1 MNWPHIHLLLN
12 HAPLFGA
19 VFGTLLLALALWRR
33 QELTHTAL
41 YVLVFSGFAAI
52 VVFLTGEP
60 AADAL
65 ANAPEALVDR
75 HEDLAGVATILT
87 GLAAAAALLALLIP
101 PRFGA
106 LARWMNGTVL
116 ALALGAS
123 ALLAWTANLG
133 GQINHPEIRRGA
145 VTVSPAHPGE
155 EAGQR

>member
-12 HAPLFGA
+12 HAPLFGTI
-19 VFGTLLLALALWRR
+19 FGTLLLTLALWRR
-33 QELTHTAL
+33 QDLTRTAL
-41 YVLVFSGFAAI
+41 YVLVLSGCAAI

-75 HEDLAGVATILT
+75 HEDLAGVATVLT
-87 GLAAAAALLALLIP
+87 GLAAAAALVALVIS
-101 PRFGA
+101 PRFA
-106 LARWMNGTVL
+106 SLARWMNGTVL

-133 GQINHPEIRRGA
+133 GQINHPEVRRGA
-145 VTVSPAHPGE
+145 VTASPAHLGE